1 MTVQVANRIEALL
14 EIAYHRDKG
23 MKTLELI
30 FPTNEKARH
39 YKKYAYIPGY
49 VKGMRQDGVR
59 VYVMLY

>member
-30 FPTNEKARH
+30 FPTCEQSKRYANH
-39 YKKYAYIPGY
+39 AYIPRY
-49 VKGMRQDGVR
+49 VKGIRQDGIR
-59 VYVMLY
+59 VYIMIY